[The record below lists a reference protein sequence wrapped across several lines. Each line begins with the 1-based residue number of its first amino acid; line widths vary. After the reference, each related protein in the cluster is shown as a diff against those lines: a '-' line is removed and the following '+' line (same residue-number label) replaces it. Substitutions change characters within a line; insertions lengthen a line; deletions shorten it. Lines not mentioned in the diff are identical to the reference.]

1 MSERASPQVEGLLR
15 EAVLKQVA
23 SNDPPEAALTLARLQ
38 AEGISE
44 DEAVRW
50 IAAALLQEMSVML
63 RDHRVYDR
71 DSYVAALDRL
81 PGLIDR

>member
-1 MSERASPQVEGLLR
+1 MSERASPEVQRVLR
-15 EAVLKQVA
+15 EAVLNQVA
-23 SNDPPEAALTLARLQ
+23 ALDPPEAALTLARLQ
-38 AEGISE
+38 AEGTSE

-50 IAAALLQEMSVML
+50 IAAALLQEMSVMI
-63 RDHRVYDR
+63 RDRRPYDR